1 MLAVLLSL
9 AVLGSALAGPWV
21 VSLEP
26 RSITQLPEGSAPP
39 PPSPAPTTEEPA
51 PTDVSG
57 ASTADL
63 SPLIW
68 VAVAAALALTA
79 WFARWL
85 RGRLSSDAEPI
96 TAEPLPD
103 LVEPEPHLAAIVA
116 GVAEAETWLRREG
129 EPADAVVAAWV
140 ALEAAAR
147 RSGVPRDPAAT
158 PTEFVLQVL
167 DRTAADSRA
176 TRSLLEVYERA
187 RFSRTPVSAQDVDR
201 AAEDLHT
208 IALTLREDGRTR

>member
-26 RSITQLPEGSAPP
+26 RSITQLPEASAPAPP
-39 PPSPAPTTEEPA
+39 PPAPTTQEPA
-51 PTDVSG
+51 PSDVSG

-85 RGRLSSDAEPI
+85 RGRLSSVEPVA
-96 TAEPLPD
+96 AEPLPD
-103 LVEPEPHLAAIVA
+103 LAEPGPHLPTIEA

-140 ALEAAAR
+140 ALETAAR

-167 DRTAADSRA
+167 DRTAADGRA
-176 TRSLLEVYERA
+176 TRSLLEAYERA
-187 RFSRTPVSAQDVDR
+187 RFSRIPVSAQDVDR
-201 AAEDLHT
+201 AAEDLRT
-208 IALTLREDGRTR
+208 IALTLREGGRTR